1 LNIDQFAVTRHA
13 RVRKDECGEP
23 IINGKL
29 WKHQPKPGRMYGHHI
44 YEHGDGRFGVMLV
57 FDSARKWNNAKKT
70 LTASGFRIKQNAE
83 TEGTA
88 LFDPE
93 NKAQAR
99 LAMKITGA
107 RVRRQLSPQNREALV
122 ARLQVARSMALH
134 FGRLSSVPR
143 PETIASIT
151 KACYFHKL

>member
-1 LNIDQFAVTRHA
+1 VNIDQFAVAHHA
-13 RVRKDECGEP
+13 RTRKDECGEP

-29 WKHQPKPGRMYGHHI
+29 WKRQPKPGRMYGHHI
-44 YEHGDGRFGVMLV
+44 YEHGDGRFGVMLM

-70 LTASGFRIKQNAE
+70 LTASGFTIKQNAE

-93 NKAQAR
+93 NKAQAK

-107 RVRRQLSPQNREALV
+107 RIRRQLSPEKREALV
-122 ARLQVARSMALH
+122 ARLQAARVKVAA
-134 FGRLSSVPR
+134 
-143 PETIASIT
+143 
-151 KACYFHKL
+151 

>member
-1 LNIDQFAVTRHA
+1 VNIDQFAASHHA

-29 WKHQPKPGRMYGHHI
+29 WKAQPKAGRMYGHHI
-44 YEHGDGRFGVMLV
+44 YEHGDGRFGVMLM

-70 LTASGFRIKQNAE
+70 LTASGFTIKQNAE
-83 TEGTA
+83 TECTA

-93 NKAQAR
+93 NKAQAK

-107 RVRRQLSPQNREALV
+107 RIRRQLSPEKREALV
-122 ARLQVARSMALH
+122 ARLQVARSKSA
-134 FGRLSSVPR
+134 
-143 PETIASIT
+143 ISI
-151 KACYFHKL
+151 

>member
-1 LNIDQFAVTRHA
+1 VNIDQFAVTHLA

-23 IINGKL
+23 IINGRL
-29 WKHQPKPGRMYGHHI
+29 WKQQPKAGRMYDHQI
-44 YEHGDGRFGVMLV
+44 YEHGDGRFGVRLM

-70 LTASGFRIKQNAE
+70 LTASGFTIKQNAE

-93 NKAQAR
+93 NKAQAK

-107 RVRRQLSPQNREALV
+107 RVRRQLSPEKRDALV
-122 ARLQVARSMALH
+122 ARLQTARNEAVM
-134 FGRLSSVPR
+134 
-143 PETIASIT
+143 SI
-151 KACYFHKL
+151 

>member
-1 LNIDQFAVTRHA
+1 VNIDQFAVTHHA

-23 IINGKL
+23 IINGRL
-29 WKHQPKPGRMYGHHI
+29 WKQQPKPGRMYGHHI
-44 YEHGDGRFGVMLV
+44 YENGDGRFGVMLM

-70 LTASGFRIKQNAE
+70 LTASGFTIKQNAE

-93 NKAQAR
+93 NKSQAR

-107 RVRRQLSPQNREALV
+107 RIRRQLSPEKRDALV
-122 ARLQVARSMALH
+122 ARLQAARAKQPAL
-134 FGRLSSVPR
+134 SVN
-143 PETIASIT
+143 
-151 KACYFHKL
+151 

>member
-1 LNIDQFAVTRHA
+1 VNIDQFAVSHHA
-13 RVRKDECGEP
+13 RVRKDECDEP

-29 WKHQPKPGRMYGHHI
+29 WKQQTKPGRMYGHHI
-44 YEHGDGRFGVMLV
+44 YEHGDGRFGVMPM

-70 LTASGFRIKQNAE
+70 LTASGFTIKQNAE

-93 NKAQAR
+93 NKTQAR

-107 RVRRQLSPQNREALV
+107 RIRRQLSPEKRDALV
-122 ARLQVARSMALH
+122 ARLQTARAKVAA
-134 FGRLSSVPR
+134 
-143 PETIASIT
+143 
-151 KACYFHKL
+151 

>member
-1 LNIDQFAVTRHA
+1 VNIDQFAVTHHA

-23 IINGKL
+23 IINGRL
-29 WKHQPKPGRMYGHHI
+29 WKQQPKPGRMYGHHI
-44 YEHGDGRFGVMLV
+44 YEHGDGRFGVMLM

-70 LTASGFRIKQNAE
+70 LTASDFTIKQNAE

-93 NKAQAR
+93 NKAQAK

-107 RVRRQLSPQNREALV
+107 RIRRQLSPEKREVLSK
-122 ARLQVARSMALH
+122 RLAAYREQRMVEAA
-134 FGRLSSVPR
+134 V
-143 PETIASIT
+143 
-151 KACYFHKL
+151 